1 MNLAMIQ
8 LVDMVHQFMWPFI
21 RVSALL
27 ITAPIFG
34 AAALNVRMRVA
45 IGAAL
50 TILIFQTVEVPDID
64 PFTFPAVAKIAHEIA
79 AHEIAVG
86 ALMGLTLQVV
96 AAAVVLSGQVVSGG
110 MGLGMANM
118 IDPNLGNVPTLANFL
133 LVIGLLAF
141 LSLGGHLVL
150 ISVLVDSYRF
160 IPIGEGL
167 FATNAV
173 SGFIT
178 WTSQM
183 FIGAVALVLPVLL
196 GLLMVN
202 VCLGVISKA
211 SPSLNVFAVGFP
223 ALIPIGLV
231 LVTLCLSFYYSR
243 LEMLWYD
250 GFRYL
255 QSSLFA

>member
-1 MNLAMIQ
+1 
-8 LVDMVHQFMWPFI
+8 
-21 RVSALL
+21 
-27 ITAPIFG
+27 
-34 AAALNVRMRVA
+34 
-45 IGAAL
+45 
-50 TILIFQTVEVPDID
+50 
-64 PFTFPAVAKIAHEIA
+64 
-79 AHEIAVG
+79 
-86 ALMGLTLQVV
+86 
-96 AAAVVLSGQVVSGG
+96 

-167 FATNAV
+167 FETNAIT
-173 SGFIT
+173 GFIT